1 MKFCSECQNMYY
13 IKING
18 EDANTL
24 VYYCRF
30 CGHEDNEPTDD
41 GVVVLRTEYKK
52 TEQQFSHMIN
62 RYIKHDPTLPRIT
75 NVKCPNEGCKSNGAG
90 EKSHNSTDKSHNST
104 DKSHNSTDKS
114 HNSTDKSASGGHDSP
129 KGDASS
135 VIYLRYDDANMKY
148 LYICEYCDTTW
159 KTDDNK

>member
-1 MKFCSECQNMYY
+1 MKFCTECNNMYY

-30 CGHEDNEPTDD
+30 CGHEDDEPTES

-52 TEQQFSHMIN
+52 TEQQFSHMVN
-62 RYIKHDPTLPRIT
+62 RYIKHDPTLPRIA
-75 NVKCPNEGCKSNGAG
+75 NVKCPNESCTSNAATSNAATSNHGTAN
-90 EKSHNSTDKSHNST
+90 K
-104 DKSHNSTDKS
+104 
-114 HNSTDKSASGGHDSP
+114 ASGD
-129 KGDASS
+129 KAESS
-135 VIYLRYDDANMKY
+135 VIYLRYDDDNMKY
-148 LYICEYCDTTW
+148 LYICEECDTTW

>member
-1 MKFCSECQNMYY
+1 MKFCTECNNMYY

-30 CGHEDNEPTDD
+30 CGHEDDEPTES

-52 TEQQFSHMIN
+52 TEQQFSHMVN
-62 RYIKHDPTLPRIT
+62 RYIKHDPTLPRIA
-75 NVKCPNEGCKSNGAG
+75 NVKCPNERCTSNAVTSNAVTSNAATSIHGTANKA
-90 EKSHNSTDKSHNST
+90 E
-104 DKSHNSTDKS
+104 
-114 HNSTDKSASGGHDSP
+114 
-129 KGDASS
+129 SS
-135 VIYLRYDDANMKY
+135 VIYLRYDDDNMKY
-148 LYICEYCDTTW
+148 LYICEECDTTW

>member
-1 MKFCSECQNMYY
+1 MKFCTECNNMYY

-30 CGHEDNEPTDD
+30 CGHEDNEPTES

-52 TEQQFSHMIN
+52 TEQQFSHMVN
-62 RYIKHDPTLPRIT
+62 RYIKHDPTLPRIA
-75 NVKCPNEGCKSNGAG
+75 NVKCPNESCTSNHSAATSNAATSNHGPR
-90 EKSHNSTDKSHNST
+90 DK
-104 DKSHNSTDKS
+104 
-114 HNSTDKSASGGHDSP
+114 ASGDKAHSD
-129 KGDASS
+129 KTESS
-135 VIYLRYDDANMKY
+135 VIYLRYDDNNMKY
-148 LYICEYCDTTW
+148 LYICEDCDTTW

>member
-75 NVKCPNEGCKSNGAG
+75 NVKCPNEGCKSNGA
-90 EKSHNSTDKSHNST
+90 SDKSHNS
-104 DKSHNSTDKS
+104 DKSS
-114 HNSTDKSASGGHDSP
+114 SASGGHDSP
-129 KGDASS
+129 KGHESS

-148 LYICEYCDTTW
+148 LYICEHCDTTW

>member
-1 MKFCSECQNMYY
+1 MKFCTECNNMYY

-30 CGHEDNEPTDD
+30 CGHEDNEPAES

-52 TEQQFSHMIN
+52 TEQQFSHMVN
-62 RYIKHDPTLPRIT
+62 RYIKHDPTLPRIA
-75 NVKCPNEGCKSNGAG
+75 NVKCPNESCTSNAAT
-90 EKSHNSTDKSHNST
+90 STSTGDKNT
-104 DKSHNSTDKS
+104 GDKNTGDKNTS
-114 HNSTDKSASGGHDSP
+114 DKMP
-129 KGDASS
+129 S
-135 VIYLRYDDANMKY
+135 VIYLRYDDDNMKY
-148 LYICEYCDTTW
+148 LYICEDCDTTW

>member
-75 NVKCPNEGCKSNGAG
+75 NVKCPNEGCKSNG
-90 EKSHNSTDKSHNST
+90 STDKSS
-104 DKSHNSTDKS
+104 S
-114 HNSTDKSASGGHDSP
+114 SASGGHDSS
-129 KGDASS
+129 KSHESS

-148 LYICEYCDTTW
+148 LYICEHCDTTW

>member
-1 MKFCSECQNMYY
+1 MKFCTECNNMYY

-30 CGHEDNEPTDD
+30 CGHEDDEPTES

-52 TEQQFSHMIN
+52 TEQQFSHMVN
-62 RYIKHDPTLPRIT
+62 RYIKHDPTLPRIA
-75 NVKCPNEGCKSNGAG
+75 NVKCPNERCTSNAATSNAATSNHGTAN
-90 EKSHNSTDKSHNST
+90 K
-104 DKSHNSTDKS
+104 
-114 HNSTDKSASGGHDSP
+114 ASGDKVESN
-129 KGDASS
+129 
-135 VIYLRYDDANMKY
+135 VIYLRYDDDNMKY
-148 LYICEYCDTTW
+148 LYICEECDTTW

>member
-1 MKFCSECQNMYY
+1 MKFCTECNNMYY

-30 CGHEDNEPTDD
+30 CGHEDNEPAES

-52 TEQQFSHMIN
+52 TEQQFSHMVN
-62 RYIKHDPTLPRIT
+62 RYIKHDPTLPRIS
-75 NVKCPNEGCKSNGAG
+75 NVKCPNESCTSNHG
-90 EKSHNSTDKSHNST
+90 DKAHQG
-104 DKSHNSTDKS
+104 DK
-114 HNSTDKSASGGHDSP
+114 ASGDKAHQGDKAHSDKAHSD
-129 KGDASS
+129 KGPS
-135 VIYLRYDDANMKY
+135 VIYLRYDDNNMKY
-148 LYICEYCDTTW
+148 LYICEDCDTTW

>member
-1 MKFCSECQNMYY
+1 MKFCTECNNMYY

-30 CGHEDNEPTDD
+30 CGHEDNEPAES

-52 TEQQFSHMIN
+52 TEQQFSHMVN
-62 RYIKHDPTLPRIT
+62 RYIKHDPTLPRIA
-75 NVKCPNEGCKSNGAG
+75 NVKCPNESCTSNAAT
-90 EKSHNSTDKSHNST
+90 STSNAATSTSTSTGDKNT
-104 DKSHNSTDKS
+104 GDKM
-114 HNSTDKSASGGHDSP
+114 P
-129 KGDASS
+129 S
-135 VIYLRYDDANMKY
+135 VIYLRYDDDNMKY
-148 LYICEYCDTTW
+148 LYICEDCDTTW

>member
-1 MKFCSECQNMYY
+1 MYY

-75 NVKCPNEGCKSNGAG
+75 NVKCPNEGCKSNGA
-90 EKSHNSTDKSHNST
+90 SDKS
-104 DKSHNSTDKS
+104 
-114 HNSTDKSASGGHDSP
+114 SASGDHDSP
-129 KGDASS
+129 VASKDASS
-135 VIYLRYDDANMKY
+135 VIYLRYDDNSLKY
-148 LYICEYCDTTW
+148 LYICYDCDTTW
-159 KTDDNK
+159 KTNDKA

>member
-75 NVKCPNEGCKSNGAG
+75 NVKCPNEGCKSNG
-90 EKSHNSTDKSHNST
+90 STDKSNGST
-104 DKSHNSTDKS
+104 DKSNSS
-114 HNSTDKSASGGHDSP
+114 SASGGHDSP
-129 KGDASS
+129 VASKDASS

-148 LYICEYCDTTW
+148 LYICEHCDTTW

>member
-90 EKSHNSTDKSHNST
+90 DKSHGA
-104 DKSHNSTDKS
+104 
-114 HNSTDKSASGGHDSP
+114 SASGGHDSP

-148 LYICEYCDTTW
+148 LYICEHCDTTW

>member
-1 MKFCSECQNMYY
+1 MKFCTECNNMYY

-30 CGHEDNEPTDD
+30 CGHEDNEPAES

-52 TEQQFSHMIN
+52 TEQQFSHMVN
-62 RYIKHDPTLPRIT
+62 RYIKHDPTLPRIS
-75 NVKCPNEGCKSNGAG
+75 NVKCPNESCTSNAATSNHGPAN
-90 EKSHNSTDKSHNST
+90 KQSDK
-104 DKSHNSTDKS
+104 
-114 HNSTDKSASGGHDSP
+114 ASGDKAHQGDKAHSD
-129 KGDASS
+129 KGPS
-135 VIYLRYDDANMKY
+135 VIYLRYDDNNMKY
-148 LYICEYCDTTW
+148 LYICEDCDTTW

>member
-1 MKFCSECQNMYY
+1 MKFCTECNNMYY

-30 CGHEDNEPTDD
+30 CGHEDDEPTES

-52 TEQQFSHMIN
+52 TEQQFSHMVN
-62 RYIKHDPTLPRIT
+62 RYIKHDPTLPRIA
-75 NVKCPNEGCKSNGAG
+75 NVKCPNESCTSNAATSNAATSNAATSNHGTAN
-90 EKSHNSTDKSHNST
+90 K
-104 DKSHNSTDKS
+104 
-114 HNSTDKSASGGHDSP
+114 ASGD
-129 KGDASS
+129 KAESS
-135 VIYLRYDDANMKY
+135 VIYLRYDDDNMKY
-148 LYICEYCDTTW
+148 LYICEECDTTW

>member
-1 MKFCSECQNMYY
+1 MKFCTECNNMYY

-30 CGHEDNEPTDD
+30 CGHEDDEPTES

-52 TEQQFSHMIN
+52 TEQQFSHMVN
-62 RYIKHDPTLPRIT
+62 RYIKHDPTLPRIA
-75 NVKCPNEGCKSNGAG
+75 NVKCPNERCTSNAATSNAVTSNAATSNHGTANKA
-90 EKSHNSTDKSHNST
+90 E
-104 DKSHNSTDKS
+104 
-114 HNSTDKSASGGHDSP
+114 
-129 KGDASS
+129 SS
-135 VIYLRYDDANMKY
+135 VIYLRYDDDNMKY
-148 LYICEYCDTTW
+148 LYICEECDTTW

>member
-1 MKFCSECQNMYY
+1 MKFCTECNNMYY

-30 CGHEDNEPTDD
+30 CGHEDDEPTES

-52 TEQQFSHMIN
+52 TEQQFSHMVN
-62 RYIKHDPTLPRIT
+62 RYIKHDPTLPRIA
-75 NVKCPNEGCKSNGAG
+75 NVKCPNESCTSNAATSNAATSNAATSNKQS
-90 EKSHNSTDKSHNST
+90 EK
-104 DKSHNSTDKS
+104 
-114 HNSTDKSASGGHDSP
+114 ASGD
-129 KGDASS
+129 KAESS
-135 VIYLRYDDANMKY
+135 VIYLRYDDDNMKY
-148 LYICEYCDTTW
+148 LYICEECDTTW

>member
-1 MKFCSECQNMYY
+1 MYY

-75 NVKCPNEGCKSNGAG
+75 NVKCPNEGCKSNG
-90 EKSHNSTDKSHNST
+90 STDKSNGST
-104 DKSHNSTDKS
+104 DKSNSS
-114 HNSTDKSASGGHDSP
+114 SASGGHDSP
-129 KGDASS
+129 VASKDASS

-148 LYICEYCDTTW
+148 LYICEHCDTTW

>member
-1 MKFCSECQNMYY
+1 MKFCTECNNMYY

-30 CGHEDNEPTDD
+30 CGHEDDEPTES

-52 TEQQFSHMIN
+52 TEQQFSHMVN
-62 RYIKHDPTLPRIT
+62 RYIKHDPTLPRIA
-75 NVKCPNEGCKSNGAG
+75 NVKCPNESCTSNAATSNAATSNAATSNAATSNHGTAN
-90 EKSHNSTDKSHNST
+90 K
-104 DKSHNSTDKS
+104 
-114 HNSTDKSASGGHDSP
+114 ASGDKVESN
-129 KGDASS
+129 
-135 VIYLRYDDANMKY
+135 VIYLRYDDDNMKY
-148 LYICEYCDTTW
+148 LYICEECDTTW

>member
-1 MKFCSECQNMYY
+1 MKFCTECNNMYY

-30 CGHEDNEPTDD
+30 CGHEDNEPTES

-52 TEQQFSHMIN
+52 TEQQFSHMVN
-62 RYIKHDPTLPRIT
+62 RYIKHDPTLPRIS
-75 NVKCPNEGCKSNGAG
+75 NVKCPNESCTSNHSAATSNHSAATSNHGPR
-90 EKSHNSTDKSHNST
+90 DK
-104 DKSHNSTDKS
+104 
-114 HNSTDKSASGGHDSP
+114 ASGDKAHSD
-129 KGDASS
+129 KTESS
-135 VIYLRYDDANMKY
+135 VIYLRYDDNNMKY
-148 LYICEYCDTTW
+148 LYICEDCDTTW

>member
-1 MKFCSECQNMYY
+1 MYY

-75 NVKCPNEGCKSNGAG
+75 NVKCPNEGCKSNGA
-90 EKSHNSTDKSHNST
+90 SDKSS
-104 DKSHNSTDKS
+104 S
-114 HNSTDKSASGGHDSP
+114 SASGDHDST
-129 KGDASS
+129 KGRESS

-148 LYICEYCDTTW
+148 LYICEHCDTTW

>member
-1 MKFCSECQNMYY
+1 MKFCTECNNMNY

-30 CGHEDNEPTDD
+30 CGHEDNEPAES

-52 TEQQFSHMIN
+52 TEQQFSHMVN
-62 RYIKHDPTLPRIT
+62 RYIKHDPTLPRIA
-75 NVKCPNEGCKSNGAG
+75 NVKCPNESCTSNAATSNAATSNHGPG
-90 EKSHNSTDKSHNST
+90 DK
-104 DKSHNSTDKS
+104 
-114 HNSTDKSASGGHDSP
+114 ASGDKAHSDKAHQGD
-129 KGDASS
+129 KGPN
-135 VIYLRYDDANMKY
+135 VIYLRYDDNNMKY
-148 LYICEYCDTTW
+148 LYICEDCDTTW

>member
-1 MKFCSECQNMYY
+1 MYY

-75 NVKCPNEGCKSNGAG
+75 NVKCPNEGCKSNG
-90 EKSHNSTDKSHNST
+90 STDKSNGSS
-104 DKSHNSTDKS
+104 DKSQ
-114 HNSTDKSASGGHDSP
+114 SASGGHDSP
-129 KGDASS
+129 KGHESS

-148 LYICEYCDTTW
+148 LYICEHCDTTW

>member
-75 NVKCPNEGCKSNGAG
+75 NVKCPNEGCKSNGA
-90 EKSHNSTDKSHNST
+90 TDKSS
-104 DKSHNSTDKS
+104 S
-114 HNSTDKSASGGHDSP
+114 SASGGHEAS
-129 KGDASS
+129 KGHESS

-148 LYICEYCDTTW
+148 LYICEHCDTTW

>member
-1 MKFCSECQNMYY
+1 MYY

-75 NVKCPNEGCKSNGAG
+75 NVKCPNEGCKSN
-90 EKSHNSTDKSHNST
+90 SSTDKSNSST
-104 DKSHNSTDKS
+104 DKSNSSTDKS
-114 HNSTDKSASGGHDSP
+114 NSSSASGGHDSP
-129 KGDASS
+129 KGNESS

-148 LYICEYCDTTW
+148 LYICEHCDTTW